1 MTIAEKYKMQAAQ
14 LRSKARKE
22 ASLSVKT
29 ELESLA
35 QCYIALSEQCERN
48 SRTNIRSEPAQA
60 SRS

>member
-35 QCYIALSEQCERN
+35 RCYIALSEQCERN
-48 SRTNIRSEPAQA
+48 ARTSVGSGPSQA